1 MSEPTGP
8 HTTADAGT
16 TANRSA
22 GRSRRLAVIALL
34 LAIAAVAFWAAS
46 RVTWAEL
53 VAADGLAPPRDFAV
67 KGADWAPALTPLA
80 IVFLAGIAAVV
91 SLRGWALRIA
101 AALVALVAALG
112 TVPAFTLLTGDD
124 DTSYA
129 AKAIDLKSTYQ
140 ALEVDTTLW
149 PAALVLVGAAS
160 AVIGAV
166 VMLQMAS
173 RDAPMSS
180 KYKSPAA
187 RRAEL
192 EEQVF
197 AQRDADRKAASPEKI
212 ADAPDATKAPATPTA
227 ADDVDPGRNERM
239 LWDALDTGDDPT
251 VGPSDR

>member
-1 MSEPTGP
+1 MSEPE
-8 HTTADAGT
+8 TTEPAQAP
-16 TANRSA
+16 ARSA
-22 GRSRRLAVIALL
+22 GRSRRLGIIALL
-34 LAIAAVAFWAAS
+34 LALAAVAFWVAS

-53 VAADGLAPPRDFAV
+53 VAADGLAPPRNLDV

-80 IVFLAGIAAVV
+80 IVFVAGIAAVAA
-91 SLRGWALRIA
+91 LRGWALRVA
-101 AALVALVAALG
+101 AVLVALVAALG

-124 DTSYA
+124 DTGYA

-140 ALEVDTTLW
+140 ALEVETSLW
-149 PAALVLVGAAS
+149 PAILVLAGAMS

-166 VMLQMAS
+166 VMLQTAS

-197 AQRDADRKAASPEKI
+197 AQRAAEQKAAGTGSASQP
-212 ADAPDATKAPATPTA
+212 AATPPTA
-227 ADDVDPGRNERM
+227 DGDDSGNNERM

-251 VGPSDR
+251 IGPADR

>member
-1 MSEPTGP
+1 MSEPVPTEAEKTP
-8 HTTADAGT
+8 A
-16 TANRSA
+16 RPA
-22 GRSRRLAVIALL
+22 GRSRRLAIIAVLL
-34 LAIAAVAFWAAS
+34 GLAAVAFWAGS

-80 IVFLAGIAAVV
+80 LVFLAGIAAAI
-91 SLRGWALRIA
+91 SLRGWTLRIA
-101 AALVALVAALG
+101 AVVVALVAVLG
-112 TVPAFTLLTGDD
+112 TLPAFTLLTGDD

-140 ALEVDTTLW
+140 ALEVDTSIW
-149 PAALVLVGAAS
+149 PAVLVLAGAVL

-166 VMLQMAS
+166 VMLQTAS

-180 KYKSPAA
+180 KYKSPGA

-197 AQRDADRKAASPEKI
+197 AQRDAERKTDATEKSVDTPDVDETPVTPKAAEE
-212 ADAPDATKAPATPTA
+212 
-227 ADDVDPGRNERM
+227 VDPGRNERM

-251 VGPSDR
+251 IGPTDR

>member
-1 MSEPTGP
+1 MSEPAATGP
-8 HTTADAGT
+8 EKVPA
-16 TANRSA
+16 RSA
-22 GRSRRLAVIALL
+22 GRSRRLGIIALL
-34 LAIAAVAFWAAS
+34 LALAAVAFWAAS

-53 VAADGLAPPRDFAV
+53 VAADGLAPPRNLAV

-80 IVFLAGIAAVV
+80 IVFVAGIAAVV
-91 SLRGWALRIA
+91 ALRGWALRIA
-101 AALVALVAALG
+101 AVLVALVAALG

-124 DTSYA
+124 DTGYA

-140 ALEVDTTLW
+140 ALEVDTSLW
-149 PAALVLVGAAS
+149 PAILVLAGAVS
-160 AVIGAV
+160 AVAGAV

-197 AQRDADRKAASPEKI
+197 AQRDADRKAATTATTADSPDVHES
-212 ADAPDATKAPATPTA
+212 PTTTSATEA
-227 ADDVDPGRNERM
+227 VDPGRNERM

-251 VGPSDR
+251 IGPSDR